1 MPKTAR
7 SHRFNMMMAKPEF
20 AMLKALAAADGISAS
35 DYVRQFV
42 HRAYREHL
50 RGKAANDAGKRG

>member
-1 MPKTAR
+1 
-7 SHRFNMMMAKPEF
+7 MMMAKPEF